1 MLGSS
6 RDVAKD
12 ASAWDRTRDLS
23 VNSRAL
29 YQLSHGGNFTCE
41 VTPWRNGSALDS
53 KSKGWG
59 FESLWG
65 HFWKNGALG
74 RIRTCAHIVD
84 YDLNVA
90 P

>member
-1 MLGSS
+1 M
-6 RDVAKD
+6 
-12 ASAWDRTRDLS
+12 
-23 VNSRAL
+23 
-29 YQLSHGGNFTCE
+29 
-41 VTPWRNGSALDS
+41 TPWRNGSALDS

-65 HFWKNGALG
+65 HLLQNGALG